1 MAQKGEKTLKNE
13 VSGSAKGRVVLF
25 RGRKVK
31 VVEPA
36 TGFVQ
41 TPNRS
46 YWVRALEPVAG
57 FQVGEEFTV
66 SKRIVHEQIR
76 RKTGL

>member
-1 MAQKGEKTLKNE
+1 MAQKAGKRLKNTI
-13 VSGSAKGRVVLF
+13 SGRVKGRIILF
-25 RGRKVK
+25 RGKKVK

-41 TPNRS
+41 APDRS
-46 YWVRALEPVAG
+46 YWVRALEPVDG
-57 FQVGEEFTV
+57 YEIGEEFTV
-66 SKRIVHEQIR
+66 SKRYVHEQIR